1 MARTKCK
8 ATKRNGDPCGSFA
21 VSAAGWCVSHDPD
34 RAEVNREASRR
45 GGESRSAARRAARA
59 WALTGA
65 QIRQDDLP
73 AILRATMLDVRT
85 GRLEPSVAT
94 AIATLARV
102 SVSLTTEIELEQRI
116 AALEAAVQQE
126 THPQPIRRIA

>member
-1 MARTKCK
+1 MARQKCK
-8 ATKRNGDPCGSFA
+8 AIKRDGNPCGSFA

-34 RAEVNREASRR
+34 RAETNREASRR
-45 GGESRSAARRAARA
+45 GGESRSAARRAAKIRA
-59 WALTGA
+59 MTGQ

-94 AIATLARV
+94 AIAGLARV
-102 SVSLTTEIELEQRI
+102 SVSLTTELELERRI
-116 AALEAAVQQE
+116 AALERTAGVNRIDSS
-126 THPQPIRRIA
+126 IRRIG